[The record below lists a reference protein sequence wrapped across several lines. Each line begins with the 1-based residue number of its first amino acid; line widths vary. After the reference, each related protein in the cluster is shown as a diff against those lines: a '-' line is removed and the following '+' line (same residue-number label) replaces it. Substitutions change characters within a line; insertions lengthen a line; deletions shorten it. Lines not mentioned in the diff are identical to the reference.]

1 MSVIQS
7 KVVDI
12 LSGKNLGE
20 VVNDFSIQIGSA
32 NGSGSQTSNM
42 VLVRALFRMGI
53 PVSGKNLFPSNIQGL
68 PTWYTIRCSHAGYVA
83 RQPSSPVVVLMN
95 PDTAV
100 KDLAGL
106 ESGGVCFYPDDL
118 KLDLSRQD
126 VTYYPM
132 PVKMLTS
139 VPEVPRHLRTYI
151 GNMVY
156 VGVLA
161 QVLQIEMSALEAAL
175 DWQFGGRT
183 KLVNAN
189 LPTIKAAF
197 DWAAANIAKRDP
209 YRVERM
215 NATAGYMLVDGNTA
229 GGLGSVYGGMTV
241 TAWYPITP
249 STSLADAMSEYASSL
264 RRDPDG
270 KANYAIVQAED
281 ELAAIGMVLGAGWAG
296 ARAMTTTS
304 GPGIS
309 LMQEFL
315 GFGYY
320 AEIPAVIWDI
330 QRVGPSTGMPTRVSQ
345 GDLFAC
351 YYASHGDTK
360 HICLLPGTVNECF
373 EFGWRSLDIAEQYQT
388 PVFVLSDLDLGMN
401 QWMTK
406 PFEYP
411 AEPINR
417 GKVLTAAQVEQNG
430 FRRYADIDGDGI
442 AYRTLP
448 GTNHPRASYFTRGS
462 GHDSDARYTEDPD
475 KYRDNLERLR
485 RKIELAREHLPAPVV
500 ELTAGAKVAIIGFGS
515 TDPAIIEARDL
526 LTAGGLKTSYLRIR
540 ALPCAASVLE
550 FVRSH
555 AHVYVVEINADGQLR
570 QVLQLEMPELAARLR
585 SVCMLDGMPFTA
597 AWIMGQINSQEQK

>member
-95 PDTAV
+95 PETAV

-161 QVLQIEMSALEAAL
+161 QLLQIEMSALEAAL

-281 ELAAIGMVLGAGWAG
+281 ELAARILGHRICQAGGWCDWIPCRHRHAAVHTAQPAG
-296 ARAMTTTS
+296 
-304 GPGIS
+304 G
-309 LMQEFL
+309 
-315 GFGYY
+315 
-320 AEIPAVIWDI
+320 
-330 QRVGPSTGMPTRVSQ
+330 
-345 GDLFAC
+345 
-351 YYASHGDTK
+351 
-360 HICLLPGTVNECF
+360 
-373 EFGWRSLDIAEQYQT
+373 
-388 PVFVLSDLDLGMN
+388 
-401 QWMTK
+401 
-406 PFEYP
+406 
-411 AEPINR
+411 
-417 GKVLTAAQVEQNG
+417 
-430 FRRYADIDGDGI
+430 
-442 AYRTLP
+442 
-448 GTNHPRASYFTRGS
+448 
-462 GHDSDARYTEDPD
+462 
-475 KYRDNLERLR
+475 
-485 RKIELAREHLPAPVV
+485 
-500 ELTAGAKVAIIGFGS
+500 VAIYEHVTSRGVHALHAIRIALRNIGGCPVKRGFDCRQVGIHKFGAAAKL
-515 TDPAIIEARDL
+515 PVKRC
-526 LTAGGLKTSYLRIR
+526 LKR
-540 ALPCAASVLE
+540 AHLNLQHLGQ
-550 FVRSH
+550 H
-555 AHVYVVEINADGQLR
+555 AHINHVANVG
-570 QVLQLEMPELAARLR
+570 A
-585 SVCMLDGMPFTA
+585 
-597 AWIMGQINSQEQK
+597 